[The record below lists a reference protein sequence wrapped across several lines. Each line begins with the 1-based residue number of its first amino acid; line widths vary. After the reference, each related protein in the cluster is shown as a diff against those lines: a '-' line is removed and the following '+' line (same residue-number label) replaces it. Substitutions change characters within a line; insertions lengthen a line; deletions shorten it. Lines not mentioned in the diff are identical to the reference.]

1 MPFPYKNEHFYNN
14 HFRFGS
20 KTDEQNIDNSQRE
33 MKKSSKRQKLK
44 NQKKN
49 QNQKLQSRL
58 QFSKKSL
65 QNQFHHHL
73 PILLILLDIQPIK
86 NSLRSRTKNLLKK
99 LLDHQRPNRDQFSNK
114 KPQKKSVLVRLK
126 KIVRQLHQHIF
137 LQSTHMIYRMS
148 IRHQNC
154 QIHHQKMVPHNLLAV
169 H

>member
-1 MPFPYKNEHFYNN
+1 MPLPYKNEHFNNN

-20 KTDEQNIDNSQRE
+20 KIDEQNIDNNRRE

-65 QNQFHHHL
+65 QNQFHLHL

-99 LLDHQRPNRDQFSNK
+99 LLDHQRPNLDQFSNK
-114 KPQKKSVLVRLK
+114 KPQKKSVLVLLK

-137 LQSTHMIYRMS
+137 LQSTHMIYKMS
-148 IRHQNC
+148 IHHRNC
-154 QIHHQKMVPHNLLAV
+154 QIHHQKMVPHNLLVV